1 MIISSVLRI
10 YENDTLIDTVNV
22 LGDGEEATTNALS
35 PGSEYYATIES
46 TNDEQMSSGE
56 SPAYKFYSLPN
67 IALTGYVNRD
77 SEGFTRPTNITTDV
91 VNVIEHGLEYDIVST
106 FTNPQSTIGNR
117 VTGLEENTTYY
128 YRPYCID
135 EFNRRW
141 VNDQDTDS
149 VTTLYAVPSVEW
161 LGIYGSTESTFSALI
176 SITSLDSLTS
186 VVATVTSGV
195 TTNYPLTAQTGNQYV
210 TITGLTPNTTYDI
223 TINATN
229 SAGIGQ
235 STTETFTTQ
244 EASQG
249 MTVTLVR
256 PVVSNVDNSL
266 EVTSVASYNPSE
278 TTLISHSIEIYENE
292 YHTGIP
298 VDSDTNTGDSLTS
311 IFTGLTTDTT
321 YWVFGKVEYT
331 VGSDPTVVTAWSEPE
346 EIHTYTLMSFGVITT
361 TPNGASIP
369 FTVQGTATQVE
380 VEYSVDNVNWI
391 NIPVSDP
398 TGETLQVSNLT
409 PSTNYYV
416 RGRAEGQGG
425 WQEYVVDTFTT
436 AGAQPTVLITG
447 ISNVTSNG
455 ATVNLQI
462 NQ

>member
-10 YENDTLIDTVNV
+10 YVNNTLIDTVNV

-67 IALTGYVNRD
+67 IELTGYVNRD

-91 VNVIEHGLEYDIVST
+91 VNVIEHGLEYDTTSS
-106 FTNPQSTIGNR
+106 FTHPQSTIGNR

-176 SITSLDSLTS
+176 SITSLANITS
-186 VVATVTSGV
+186 VVATVTTNGV

-223 TINATN
+223 TISSTN

-235 STTETFTTQ
+235 STIETFTTQ
-244 EASQG
+244 MAEEG

-256 PVVSNVDNSL
+256 PVVSNVDN
-266 EVTSVASYNPSE
+266 EMNVTSVASYSPDIN
-278 TTLISHSIEIYENE
+278 LVSHSIEIYTNE

-311 IFTGLTTDTT
+311 TFTGLSEDTT

-346 EIHTYTLMSFGVITT
+346 QIQTYALLSFGTIT
-361 TPNGASIP
+361 PSSDQCSIV
-369 FTVQGTATQVE
+369 FTVSGNSTNTQVE
-380 VEYSVDNVNWI
+380 YSIDNVNWS
-391 NIPVSDP
+391 NIPVTTP
-398 TGETLQVSNLT
+398 QGETLTITNLT
-409 PSTNYYV
+409 PSTNYYL
-416 RGRAEGQGG
+416 RGRVQSQAG
-425 WQEYVVDTFTT
+425 WQEYVTDDFTT
-436 AGAQPTVLITG
+436 TGAQATVVITG
-447 ISNVTSNG
+447 VDNITSSG
-455 ATVNLQI
+455 ATVNLLI
-462 NQ
+462 T